1 MIDRHSYTIMCSPIA
16 IGREGRRTAERLA
29 VGIGGE
35 MQRQRDAKKRNCG
48 SLMGKER
55 RDKKK

>member
-1 MIDRHSYTIMCSPIA
+1 
-16 IGREGRRTAERLA
+16 LA
-29 VGIGGE
+29 AGIGGE